1 MKHVDRE
8 MLPPSKK
15 FLAMN
20 SQRAPQSS
28 PWTREAVRVLSF
40 LLFFTQVAIVSP
52 ISAEVPPDHAEKMKV
67 GLGLFRDR
75 VGTVLR
81 ENCLE
86 CHGGKQLKGEFDLS
100 NREALL
106 DSGYVDLEEPGES
119 LLLKL
124 IRHEEEPVMP
134 KRKPKL
140 AEADIAAIEN
150 WLEQG
155 APYDKPLVEGKAAV
169 ASRGVVTDADRDYWA
184 FRRLSPV
191 KPPQPQDEQ
200 GWVRNDVDRF
210 ILAKLEAEGI
220 RPNPRAEP
228 LTLLRRISLDVA
240 GLPPENKMMQLDSDA
255 EFDALTETLLQ
266 SPAFAQT
273 WARRWLDLSRYA
285 ESAGFQ
291 DDAVLPM
298 AWRYRDF
305 VVQAL
310 QTNQR
315 FDEFL
320 RWQIAGDRL
329 APERP
334 EASIATGFL
343 ALGPYQ
349 SPVTVSELEQSRYD
363 ELDDFLQT
371 IGTGMLGLTIGCAR
385 CHDHKYDPLPTAD
398 YYALAA
404 CFTTTTRGLRD
415 IQPRSQAEL
424 AAARDWIEKD
434 PLLTA
439 ELKKAEAKAKA
450 SEKLLASVNDAKLA
464 PAFSARLRE
473 VGEPELAK
481 IYDQV
486 RGGLSMEQVAVG
498 KQRAMQAQFA
508 RWTSPDYEAV
518 WQRMQAHLKS
528 EPASP
533 PLLLTLS
540 EEFGG
545 LNEQL
550 NRHIQGPDYFR
561 IGFQLNR
568 GDPKQKQR
576 EATPGLLQ
584 VLIKPGS
591 HADDWRAQT
600 PPVPAYQPD
609 VLVSSR
615 TTHQEEFSRH
625 LKLPGDPLQPDAK
638 PAARDFGT
646 DRATLALWLTDVEK
660 GAGPLAAR
668 VIVNR
673 LWHWHF
679 GRGIVGTPSDFGLQ
693 GEPPTH
699 PELLEWLAGEL
710 VRSGWDLRHIHR
722 LILNSATWRQSAAW
736 DAARSAKDPGNKLL
750 WRWRPQRLTAEAVRD
765 SLLSVSGRLD
775 LRAGGEAE
783 SDPMHNRRALY
794 TRVKRSEPNPLLAA
808 FDAPEPI
815 ESVGQRSVS
824 TVSPQALLMMNSAFM
839 DRCAEDLSRRLR
851 AENGTSDQATL
862 IEHAYRTV
870 LSRPPTATEQQA
882 AQSFLQAHPDG
893 LKRLSHVLLC
903 LNELIYLN

>member
-1 MKHVDRE
+1 M
-8 MLPPSKK
+8 
-15 FLAMN
+15 
-20 SQRAPQSS
+20 
-28 PWTREAVRVLSF
+28 TRVLFCLVF
-40 LLFFTQVAIVSP
+40 LTQTAVVAP
-52 ISAEVPPDHAEKMKV
+52 LSAAIPPDHAEKMKA
-67 GLGLFRDR
+67 GLELFRDR
-75 VGTVLR
+75 VGPVLR

-86 CHGGKQLKGEFDLS
+86 CHGGKQVKGDFDLGS
-100 NREALL
+100 REKLL
-106 DSGYVDLEEPGES
+106 KSESVDLAHPGQS
-119 LLLKL
+119 SLLKL
-124 IRHEEEPVMP
+124 MRHEEKPEMP

-140 AEADIAAIEN
+140 ADSDIAAIES

-155 APYDKPLVEGKAAV
+155 APYDKPLVEGNGPV
-169 ASRGVVTDADRDYWA
+169 VSRGVVTDGDRDYWA

-191 KPPQPQDEQ
+191 NPPQPKDEQ

-210 ILAKLEAEGI
+210 ILAKLEAAGI
-220 RPNPRAEP
+220 RPNSRAEP
-228 LTLLRRISLDVA
+228 LTLRRRMSLDVA
-240 GLPPENKMMQLDSDA
+240 GLPPEGKVAIPASDE
-255 EFDALTETLLQ
+255 EFDALTETLLK
-266 SPAFAQT
+266 SPAFAET

-291 DDAVLPM
+291 DDVSIPA

-305 VVQAL
+305 VVHSL
-310 QTNQR
+310 KTNQR

-320 RWQIAGDRL
+320 QWQIAGDRL
-329 APERP
+329 APDRP

-349 SPVTVSELEQSRYD
+349 SPVTVSELEQARYD

-415 IQPRSQAEL
+415 VQPRSQEEIQAVREWTKLEVQL
-424 AAARDWIEKD
+424 ADQ
-434 PLLTA
+434 
-439 ELKKAEAKAKA
+439 LKKAESKANATKLFRA
-450 SEKLLASVNDAKLA
+450 SLKDANQAS
-464 PAFSARLRE
+464 AFSAWLRE
-473 VGEPELAK
+473 VGEKRFAD
-481 IYDQV
+481 IYEKV
-486 RGGLSMEQVAVG
+486 RGGLLLEQVGAYD
-498 KQRAMQAQFA
+498 QRAMQAQFA

-518 WQRMQAHLKS
+518 WQKVQTHQKS
-528 EPASP
+528 KPTTP
-533 PLLLTLS
+533 PLLLTLT

-545 LNEQL
+545 LNEKL
-550 NRHIQGPDYFR
+550 NRHIQGPNYFR
-561 IGFQLNR
+561 INFQLNR

-584 VLIKPGS
+584 VLTKPGS
-591 HADDWRAQT
+591 SAEDWRGQT
-600 PPVPAYQPD
+600 TPVPPYPD
-609 VLVSSR
+609 VLLSSQGN
-615 TTHQEEFSRH
+615 HQEHFAAH

-646 DRATLALWLTDVEK
+646 DRAALALWLTDVEK

-673 LWHWHF
+673 LWTWHF
-679 GRGIVGTPSDFGLQ
+679 GRGIVATPSDFGLQ

-722 LILNSATWRQSAAW
+722 LILNSATWRQSSAW
-736 DAARSAKDPGNKLL
+736 DAARSAKDPENKLR

-765 SLLSVSGRLD
+765 TLLSVSGRLD
-775 LRAGGEAE
+775 LREGGEPGT
-783 SDPMHNRRALY
+783 DPMHNRRSLY
-794 TRVKRSEPNPLLAA
+794 TRVKRSEPHPLLAA

-815 ESVGQRSVS
+815 ESVGQRAVS

-839 DRCAEDLSRRLR
+839 DRCAEDLARRLG
-851 AENGTSDQATL
+851 AERGTGDHAAL
-862 IEHAYRTV
+862 IERAYRTV
-870 LSRPPTATEQQA
+870 LSRPPTATELQA
-882 AQSFLQAHPDG
+882 GQSFLLAHPDG

-903 LNELIYLN
+903 LNELVYLD

>member
-1 MKHVDRE
+1 
-8 MLPPSKK
+8 
-15 FLAMN
+15 MN
-20 SQRAPQSS
+20 HPRI
-28 PWTREAVRVLSF
+28 LSF
-40 LLFFTQVAIVSP
+40 FILLTQFAVVSP
-52 ISAEVPPDHAEKMKV
+52 ISAAVPPDHAEKMKA
-67 GLGLFRDR
+67 GLALFRDR
-75 VGTVLR
+75 VGPVLR
-81 ENCLE
+81 ESCLE
-86 CHGGKQLKGEFDLS
+86 CHGGKQVKGEFDLGS
-100 NREALL
+100 REKLL
-106 DSGYVDLEEPGES
+106 ESESVDLAHPGES
-119 LLLKL
+119 GLLKL
-124 IRHEEEPVMP
+124 IRHEEDPVMP

-140 AEADIAAIEN
+140 SEADIAAIAS

-169 ASRGVVTDADRDYWA
+169 ATHGVVTDADRDYWA

-191 KPPQPQDEQ
+191 KPPQPKDEQ
-200 GWVRNDVDRF
+200 GWGRNDVDRF
-210 ILAKLEAEGI
+210 ILAKLETAGI

-228 LTLLRRISLDVA
+228 LTLRRRISLDVA
-240 GLPPENKMMQLDSDA
+240 GLPPEGNAALPTSDT
-255 EFDALTETLLQ
+255 EFDGLTETLLK
-266 SPAFAQT
+266 SPAFAET

-291 DDAVLPM
+291 DDSALPE

-329 APERP
+329 APQRP

-349 SPVTVSELEQSRYD
+349 SPVTVSELEQARYD

-385 CHDHKYDPLPTAD
+385 CHDHKYDPLPAAD

-424 AAARDWIEKD
+424 AAAREWSKQESTI
-434 PLLTA
+434 TA
-439 ELKKAEAKAKA
+439 ELTSAEAKAKA
-450 SEKLLASVNDAKLA
+450 TEKLRASVNDAKLA

-473 VGEPELAK
+473 VGETGLADL
-481 IYDQV
+481 YDQV
-486 RGGLSMEQVAVG
+486 RGGFLMEQVGVG
-498 KQRAMQAQFA
+498 YQRSMQAQFA

-528 EPASP
+528 KPASP
-533 PLLLTLS
+533 PLLLTLT

-545 LNEQL
+545 LNEHL
-550 NRHIQGPDYFR
+550 RRHMQGPNYFR
-561 IGFQLNR
+561 ISFQLNR

-584 VLIKPGS
+584 VLMTPGS
-591 HADDWRAQT
+591 SADDWRAQT
-600 PPVPAYQPD
+600 PPVPAYPQD
-609 VLVSSR
+609 VLVSSPGP
-615 TTHQEEFSRH
+615 HSEKFSRH

-638 PAARDFGT
+638 PAARDFGS

-673 LWHWHF
+673 LWNWHF

-736 DAARSAKDPGNKLL
+736 DAARSAKDPENKLL

-765 SLLSVSGRLD
+765 TLLSVSGRLD

-783 SDPMHNRRALY
+783 SDPMHNRRSLY
-794 TRVKRSEPNPLLAA
+794 TRVKRSEPHPLLAA

-815 ESVGQRSVS
+815 ESVGQRPVS

-839 DRCAEDLSRRLR
+839 DRCAEDLARRLE
-851 AENGTSDQATL
+851 AESGTSDHAKL

-870 LSRPPTATEQQA
+870 LSRPPTATEQQT
-882 AQSFLQAHPDG
+882 AQRFLQAHPDG
-893 LKRLSHVLLC
+893 LKRLAHVLLC

>member
-1 MKHVDRE
+1 MKH
-8 MLPPSKK
+8 
-15 FLAMN
+15 
-20 SQRAPQSS
+20 
-28 PWTREAVRVLSF
+28 TRVFSFFVCLTQFAV
-40 LLFFTQVAIVSP
+40 VSP
-52 ISAEVPPDHAEKMKV
+52 ICAAVPSDHAEKMKA
-67 GLGLFRDR
+67 GLALFRER
-75 VGTVLR
+75 VGPVLR

-86 CHGGKQLKGEFDLS
+86 CHGGKQVKGEFDLGS
-100 NREALL
+100 REKLL
-106 DSGYVDLEEPGES
+106 QSESVDLAHPGES
-119 LLLKL
+119 GLLKL
-124 IRHEEEPVMP
+124 IRHEEKPEMP

-140 AEADIAAIEN
+140 AEADIAAIAS

-169 ASRGVVTDADRDYWA
+169 ASHGVVTDADRDYWA

-191 KPPQPQDEQ
+191 QPPHPKDEL

-210 ILAKLEAEGI
+210 ILAKLEAAGI

-228 LTLLRRISLDVA
+228 LTLRRRISLDVA
-240 GLPPENKMMQLDSDA
+240 GLPPAANATLPASDA
-255 EFDALTETLLQ
+255 EFDALTETLLK

-273 WARRWLDLSRYA
+273 WARRWLDISRYA
-285 ESAGFQ
+285 ESGGFQ
-291 DDAVLPM
+291 NDNSLPM
-298 AWRYRDF
+298 AWRYRDY
-305 VVQAL
+305 VVQAF

-315 FDEFL
+315 YDEFL

-329 APERP
+329 APQRP

-349 SPVTVSELEQSRYD
+349 SPVTVSELEQARYD
-363 ELDDFLQT
+363 EVDDFLQT

-415 IQPRSQAEL
+415 VQPRSQAEL
-424 AAARDWIEKD
+424 AAVSEWSKQETA
-434 PLLTA
+434 LTG
-439 ELKKAEAKAKA
+439 ELNKAEAKAGAAAKFRA
-450 SEKLLASVNDAKLA
+450 SLKEAKQAS
-464 PAFSARLRE
+464 AFSARLRE
-473 VGEPELAK
+473 VGEKRLADL
-481 IYDQV
+481 YEQV
-486 RGGLSMEQVAVG
+486 RGGFLLEQVG
-498 KQRAMQAQFA
+498 YGDQLAMQAQFA
-508 RWTSPDYEAV
+508 RWTSPDYEAA
-518 WQRMQAHLKS
+518 WQKVQKHLKS
-528 EPASP
+528 KPASP
-533 PLLLTLS
+533 PLLLTLT

-545 LNEQL
+545 LSQ
-550 NRHIQGPDYFR
+550 RVGRQIQGPDYFR
-561 IGFQLNR
+561 ISFLLNR

-584 VLIKPGS
+584 VLTAPGS
-591 HADDWRAQT
+591 RVNDWRAQT
-600 PPVPAYQPD
+600 PPVPPYPQPLPGSVPD
-609 VLVSSR
+609 NP
-615 TTHQEEFSRH
+615 QKAFSLD

-646 DRATLALWLTDVEK
+646 DRAALALWLTDVEK

-673 LWHWHF
+673 LWTWHF
-679 GRGIVGTPSDFGLQ
+679 GRGIVATPSDFGLQ

-736 DAARSAKDPGNKLL
+736 DAARSAKDPDNKLR

-765 SLLSVSGRLD
+765 TLLSVSGRLD
-775 LRAGGEAE
+775 LRAGGESE
-783 SDPMHNRRALY
+783 TDPMHHRRSLY
-794 TRVKRSEPNPLLAA
+794 TRVKRSEPHPLLAA

-815 ESVGQRSVS
+815 ESVGLRPIS

-839 DRCAEDLSRRLR
+839 DRCSEDLARRLGK
-851 AENGTSDQATL
+851 EGGTGDHAKL

-870 LSRPPTATEQQA
+870 LSRPPTAAEQRA
-882 AQSFLQAHPDG
+882 AQSFLQAHPNG